1 MEYVRRYISDVL
13 EGEVNNVSEEELDR
27 DIKRFEKINK
37 ILDTKDAICVITSG
51 YIDLEDFE
59 LVKDLKF
66 AGLYTRDKVQFVY
79 ESLNGNIYLYVNEE
93 DVDTLLAIFDILYN
107 R

>member
-37 ILDTKDAICVITSG
+37 ILDTKDAICITSG

-66 AGLYTRDKVQFVY
+66 AGLYIRDKVQFVY